1 MNEQEMHDQ
10 NMRDL
15 FAALALNGMMNKA
28 LEMGYSETKVAKT
41 AYLMADAMMEQRE
54 QRKEAD
60 RE

>member
-1 MNEQEMHDQ
+1 MNEERDMHEQ

-15 FAALALNGMMNKA
+15 FAALALNGMINKA

-41 AYLMADAMMEQRE
+41 AYLMADAMMK

-60 RE
+60 HE